1 MTQAVGMTNASWIRH
16 ITGFAVVTMLSF
28 FVAFLIAHALA
39 KPGEFILR
47 TTGGLLQLF
56 GVLSVALGIQKLRR
70 SFGLKPMSEE
80 ILRELWASV
89 VQHARRI
96 ARIFRR
102 RGRIVG
108 AMAATLGEVKLTG
121 SLSTRLILGRS
132 QDLPVQERLQSL
144 ERAFDYMQDVVQNV
158 QYNVQKKIDLTTEA
172 LATERVD
179 REKHVAEIRSNI
191 RLAGKK
197 NVLVQTKL
205 YRRLHQV
212 SAFVECARNKSR
224 FRFLR
229 MVAVSKGKSQV

>member
-1 MTQAVGMTNASWIRH
+1 
-16 ITGFAVVTMLSF
+16 
-28 FVAFLIAHALA
+28 

-80 ILRELWASV
+80 ILRELWAWI
-89 VQHARRI
+89 VQLGRRI

-102 RGRIVG
+102 RGRIV
-108 AMAATLGEVKLTG
+108 ASMAATLGEVKLTG

-158 QYNVQKKIDLTTEA
+158 QDNVQKKIE
-172 LATERVD
+172 LA
-179 REKHVAEIRSNI
+179 
-191 RLAGKK
+191 
-197 NVLVQTKL
+197 
-205 YRRLHQV
+205 
-212 SAFVECARNKSR
+212 
-224 FRFLR
+224 
-229 MVAVSKGKSQV
+229 